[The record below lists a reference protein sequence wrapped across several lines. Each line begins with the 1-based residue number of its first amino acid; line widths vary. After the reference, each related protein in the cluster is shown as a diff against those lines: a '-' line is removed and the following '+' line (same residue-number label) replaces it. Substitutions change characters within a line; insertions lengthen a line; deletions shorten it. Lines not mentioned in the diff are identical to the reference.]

1 METWGLSYPLLP
13 VRTLTRVGLVSDLSS
28 VVVLGQ
34 VTGIRHTE
42 VTSGKVVTVGVL
54 SVRRPFRLQN
64 IRSSSTM
71 TLRIPRGW
79 DSFPIYPG
87 LLKFI
92 CTIMAHAVSKYISY
106 LEMLIR
112 GRSSLW
118 ILKHNRGTSYVTK
131 TLYTLFYQDRYV
143 KTNDLN

>member
-71 TLRIPRGW
+71 TLRIPRG
-79 DSFPIYPG
+79 
-87 LLKFI
+87 
-92 CTIMAHAVSKYISY
+92 
-106 LEMLIR
+106 
-112 GRSSLW
+112 
-118 ILKHNRGTSYVTK
+118 
-131 TLYTLFYQDRYV
+131 
-143 KTNDLN
+143 